1 MRVRVVGGPQEL
13 GRWLADKFNT
23 VDYLGT
29 LDDAAL
35 AVEAATGMSSFI
47 HLRLPR
53 AAALL
58 AIGIA
63 WQIPIVT
70 TAEGGGA
77 ICGTMAPCRKHAT
90 PTTSSGFA
98 GPCWT
103 PWRRKKLSARSPVR
117 PQLAF
122 GGAGGRHDVRA
133 AGVSA

>member
-1 MRVRVVGGPQEL
+1 VRVVGGPQEL
-13 GRWLADKFNT
+13 GRWLADKYGT

-35 AVEAATGMSSFI
+35 AVEAATWNVFI
-47 HLRLPR
+47 HPIFCLPR
-53 AAALL
+53 GCSTKL

-70 TAEGGGA
+70 TAEGRRGYLWDH
-77 ICGTMAPCRKHAT
+77 GTMPEAR
-90 PTTSSGFA
+90 GA
-98 GPCWT
+98 GSPA
-103 PWRRKKLSARSPVR
+103 RRRTYR